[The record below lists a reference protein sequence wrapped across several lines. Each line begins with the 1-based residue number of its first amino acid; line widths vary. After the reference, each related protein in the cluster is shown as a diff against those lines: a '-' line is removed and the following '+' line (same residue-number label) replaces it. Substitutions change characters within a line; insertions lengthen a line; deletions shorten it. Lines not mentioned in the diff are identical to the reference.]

1 MKRWLDCGVTGLERQ
16 SFPTSAGGKLQEA
29 AKFRIHARRKR
40 DQADALRSRTKGAR
54 IPNTGA
60 ASGSGRLHNPQRP
73 PQMAGDTVPNLGEL
87 ACDYVQDNADPQLYW
102 LQNSTQILSDPTDG
116 IRQVNQYLDKCVFP
130 KLGDGTKRKQ
140 GLAFQ
145 PELGE
150 GPPAMFVNGLV
161 KTGKS
166 YWTRVVI
173 PSCLGKHPKLLG
185 RTAPLM
191 LYVDC
196 STLPYQDGAEALLRG
211 LLEKVL
217 RWAAAQRPYIAP
229 AVWAQAVKAAAVPA
243 GLQVPQQ
250 DNLFCVLKELLDNI
264 AHPMLILVDE
274 AQFLMMPGKPGG
286 GVNADEADWM
296 RDVVV
301 RQLIIYNASTQIFV
315 FTGSTMALMWL
326 ALARMPKNGRSPL
339 MAIKPLHLPSEFPAS
354 HMQAVGAA
362 IGVTEE
368 QLMIHSPGTPACLT
382 ILQQDWKLHGEES
395 PSVRA
400 FVQSWTVDK
409 LQRESIAD
417 WTRALDLWM
426 PGQRIAA
433 RRLSNPQ
440 EGLDVLE
447 HLGPGLV
454 QYLKPYCKKNKAG
467 RFYLRAVQA
476 RTVMQVIIAEDG
488 SLNKSWMGVAGDS
501 SSSEDLIIISDLH
514 AIGETVGRMAKDE
527 LLPQAGVDDFEL
539 WLEGLASDMDARL
552 PCGQWK
558 DETWHQQLSTS
569 PDTSA
574 DAKAYKKAKAAAPEG
589 APLTA
594 KEELKW
600 VLRFIRH
607 IIAHAGIL
615 TDPGIGQDLGN
626 AKGIKALQIRVEAIF
641 PDLLQCTRTAFVQRL
656 GEIKRHPSATV
667 EEQAAWASQG
677 KSHDGSQHPSSEG
690 PHRPLPAP
698 LVMLPCSPPSCQDH
712 RCNRV
717 KPPAHKLQQPGRVP
731 SEQSGLHRVIST
743 LSSAWPHV
751 LTTSL
756 AAAQSDTLLTGL
768 RMRDPCAIGALTTIH
783 EAPLNSYPLPL
794 APVTAR
800 LAQVFSAA
808 RRVEAPPASQAG
820 PAAPSSLLL
829 QSGIVPCLAPCSQR
843 PRRAL
848 CTTSARRRCSGSS
861 RLTCGNPTLDD

>member
-1 MKRWLDCGVTGLERQ
+1 MKRCLDCGVTGLERQ
-16 SFPTSAGGKLQEA
+16 PFPTSAGGKLQEVA
-29 AKFRIHARRKR
+29 RFRIHARRKR

-60 ASGSGRLHNPQRP
+60 ASGSGQLHKPQRP
-73 PQMAGDTVPNLGEL
+73 PQMAGDTIPNLDQY
-87 ACDYVQDNADPQLYW
+87 ACDLVQEEADPKLYW
-102 LQNSTQILSDPTDG
+102 LQNRTLRLSDPTDG
-116 IRQVNQYLDKCVFP
+116 IKQVNQYLEKCVFP
-130 KLGDGTKRKQ
+130 QLGCGTKRKQ
-140 GLAFQ
+140 GLTRQ
-145 PELGE
+145 PRLGE

-166 YWTRVVI
+166 YWTDVVI
-173 PSCLGKHPKLLG
+173 PTCLAHHPRLG
-185 RTAPLM
+185 ETPPLV
-191 LYVDC
+191 LYINC

-211 LLEKVL
+211 LLQKVL
-217 RWAAAQRPYIAP
+217 RWAEAQRPYVAP
-229 AVWAQAVKAAAVPA
+229 AAWAQAVKAAAAPA

-301 RQLIIYNASTQIFV
+301 RQLIISNASTQIFV

-339 MAIKPLHLPSEFPAS
+339 MAIKRLHLPSEFPES
-354 HMQAVGAA
+354 HMQAVGSA

-368 QLMIHSPGTPACLT
+368 QLMIHSPSTPACLT
-382 ILQQDWKLHGEES
+382 LLQQDWELYGEES

-454 QYLKPYCKKNKAG
+454 QYLKPHCEKNNAG

-476 RTVMQVIIAEDG
+476 RTLLQVIIAEDG
-488 SLNKSWMGVAGDS
+488 SLNKSWMGVAGNS
-501 SSSEDLIIISDLH
+501 SSSDDMIIIRELH
-514 AIGETVGRMAKDE
+514 AIGETVIRMAKQQPLAGMDE
-527 LLPQAGVDDFEL
+527 LEL
-539 WLEGLASDMDARL
+539 WLEDLACDVDARL

-558 DETWHQQLSTS
+558 DELWHQQLTTS
-569 PDTSA
+569 SDTSA
-574 DAKAYKKAKAAAPEG
+574 DAKAYKKAKAAALKG

-607 IIAHAGIL
+607 IIAHTGVL
-615 TDPGIGQDLGN
+615 KLVTEPGIEQDF
-626 AKGIKALQIRVEAIF
+626 GIEVLQIRVEAIF
-641 PDLLQCTRTAFVQRL
+641 PDLLQCSRTAFVQRL
-656 GEIKRHPSATV
+656 GEVKVLGAEKMEQQQQQLPGKPPSKTANAPKAKPEPSNPKLV
-667 EEQAAWASQG
+667 KPKKPNASGYAGLVSMPQPAPCRG
-677 KSHDGSQHPSSEG
+677 I
-690 PHRPLPAP
+690 PAP
-698 LVMLPCSPPSCQDH
+698 LL
-712 RCNRV
+712 RGR
-717 KPPAHKLQQPGRVP
+717 QPGRLGANP
-731 SEQSGLHRVIST
+731 MM
-743 LSSAWPHV
+743 
-751 LTTSL
+751 
-756 AAAQSDTLLTGL
+756 AANIL
-768 RMRDPCAIGALTTIH
+768 
-783 EAPLNSYPLPL
+783 
-794 APVTAR
+794 
-800 LAQVFSAA
+800 A
-808 RRVEAPPASQAG
+808 RRAPG
-820 PAAPSSLLL
+820 L
-829 QSGIVPCLAPCSQR
+829 CL
-843 PRRAL
+843 
-848 CTTSARRRCSGSS
+848 
-861 RLTCGNPTLDD
+861 RLW